1 MAQIVDRFEG
11 EYAILLDGDA
21 VLEVRRTDLAEG
33 IAEGDVVFLGE
44 DGIWQKDA
52 VETKDRQERIA
63 KKMNALWESGMKDG
77 IAWLMPFF
85 NFFQFCCFSNILFG

>member
-21 VLEVRRTDLAEG
+21 VLEVGKADLAEG
-33 IAEGDVVFLGE
+33 IAEGDAVFLGK

-52 VETKDRQERIA
+52 AETKDRQDRIA
-63 KKMNALWESGMKDG
+63 KKMNALWE
-77 IAWLMPFF
+77 
-85 NFFQFCCFSNILFG
+85 

>member
-21 VLEVRRTDLAEG
+21 VLEVRLTDLAEG

-63 KKMNALWESGMKDG
+63 KKMNALWE
-77 IAWLMPFF
+77 
-85 NFFQFCCFSNILFG
+85 